1 MYDSYQTS
9 WKQHSIFLEACIICS
24 SVHNGGQKYKI
35 YSIFIF
41 AYYLVPYNYYL
52 KCVIFCWKHETKIRN
67 KWAFAYTSN
76 YSLPPQNIWLSLVKR
91 VSNYGQSR
99 SSQTFVRLFIIKI
112 AYYSPNALNFHQS
125 KLKWNNLFSIHSMY
139 SNIIILCR
147 IV

>member
-1 MYDSYQTS
+1 MVCTMVA
-9 WKQHSIFLEACIICS
+9 K
-24 SVHNGGQKYKI
+24 KYKI

-112 AYYSPNALNFHQS
+112 AYYSPNALKFHQS
-125 KLKWNNLFSIHSMY
+125 KLKWNNLFSIHNMY
-139 SNIIILCR
+139 SNNIISYRLVFNLPYSDIQCKQ
-147 IV
+147 

>member
-1 MYDSYQTS
+1 MVA
-9 WKQHSIFLEACIICS
+9 K
-24 SVHNGGQKYKI
+24 KYKL

-125 KLKWNNLFSIHSMY
+125 NLKWNNLFSIHTMY
-139 SNIIILCR
+139 SNNIIFNIRFLVLVPVINR
-147 IV
+147 IVMN